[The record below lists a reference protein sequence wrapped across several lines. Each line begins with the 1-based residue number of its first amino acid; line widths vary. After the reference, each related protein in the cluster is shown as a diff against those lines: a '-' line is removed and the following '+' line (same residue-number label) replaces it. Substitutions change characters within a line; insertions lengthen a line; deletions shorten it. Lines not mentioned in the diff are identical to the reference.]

1 MNYAN
6 VIRNESKNYSGRKF
20 CETNSTSIIIVQQI
34 ISLDPF
40 PMASTSSFDKI
51 KQKKI
56 HSVLFVSHNSIRV
69 IELLSFA
76 DEKWKISAQA
86 IFTII
91 VIAWTA
97 VT

>member
-56 HSVLFVSHNSIRV
+56 QQCYLSVTTQLEWLNYFHSLARN
-69 IELLSFA
+69 
-76 DEKWKISAQA
+76 EK
-86 IFTII
+86 F
-91 VIAWTA
+91 
-97 VT
+97 

>member
-51 KQKKI
+51 KQKKNQQCYI
-56 HSVLFVSHNSIRV
+56 CQSQLN
-69 IELLSFA
+69 
-76 DEKWKISAQA
+76 
-86 IFTII
+86 
-91 VIAWTA
+91 
-97 VT
+97 